1 MTNVVRSLILD
12 EGLYEPFKITDSNFK
27 DIQTMITNSMPIQF
41 DCYCVDC
48 EKEATFRSEKRGS
61 GFITYSNLEPFSKN
75 YSGAHSIQFSCQRD
89 FSHRYTFNFLIKDY
103 NIYKIGQYPSIA
115 DIELP
120 AIQKYRKILSSDY
133 QYFSK
138 AIGLY
143 ANGIGIGSFV
153 YLRRIFENLIYE
165 ARDLSVQTDPGGFD
179 IETFNRSKMI
189 EKIKQLGTDYLPEFV
204 VNNRSI
210 YGIISKG
217 IHELSEDDCKE
228 IFPVMKLSIELILDE
243 KLAQKQKEQRIQEAQ
258 KAISKIHSGFT
269 QQNH

>member
-1 MTNVVRSLILD
+1 MTNVVRFLILD
-12 EGLYEPFKITDSNFK
+12 EGLYKPLEITNSNFN
-27 DIQTMITNSMPIQF
+27 DIQTMVTGSMPIQF

-48 EKEATFRSEKRGS
+48 KREATFRSEKKGS
-61 GFITYSNLEPFSKN
+61 AFGISNNLEAFYKFN
-75 YSGAHSIQFSCQRD
+75 SGSHSIQFSCQRD
-89 FSHRYTFNFLIKDY
+89 FTHRYTFNFLIKDY
-103 NIYKIGQYPSIA
+103 TIYKIGQYPSIA
-115 DIELP
+115 DLELP

-138 AIGLY
+138 AIGLF

-165 ARDLSVQTDPGGFD
+165 SRDLAVQTDPEDFD

-243 KLAQKQKEQRIQEAQ
+243 KLAQIQKEQRVQEAQ
-258 KAISKIHSGFT
+258 RAISKIHSDLT